1 MIKFLVTAEAFGYG
15 PVITAIQVINQLK
28 KEIGGYYCFL
38 GSGVA
43 LEQAALASCFDEFV
57 VCATYLRERLEQQ
70 NHLLERF
77 DYILSSENT
86 EGAIWGVEHA
96 KIVFY
101 IDNLFWMWDKIPP
114 ELCKVDTYFIAQ
126 SLDVTKN
133 IERIGN
139 KIKNYRVVSPLRNFP
154 PQRTHVGEKDQL
166 IVNLG
171 GAESFLMESDCVNTM
186 YYTLIQLIVQA
197 WKTSHI
203 DRMLVCGGGKLMQYL
218 SGCFQIDRLSFQ
230 SLANEQYLD
239 ELHESK
245 YIMLSPGLG
254 NFFESLTLSQEIL
267 FLPPVNYSQFWQAE
281 FYRSLSL
288 GYHSINWNDFSWY
301 VPVEQY
307 APEEFGVR
315 QVLKNVKLF
324 LSHEETHAKIL
335 RKMNNYLFNPTEREF
350 LTNRSEFCR
359 EIGTNGIGNTVDII
373 KERVLI

>member
-186 YYTLIQLIVQA
+186 YYTLIQLIIQA

-301 VPVEQY
+301 VPVEQ
-307 APEEFGVR
+307 
-315 QVLKNVKLF
+315 
-324 LSHEETHAKIL
+324 
-335 RKMNNYLFNPTEREF
+335 
-350 LTNRSEFCR
+350 
-359 EIGTNGIGNTVDII
+359 
-373 KERVLI
+373 